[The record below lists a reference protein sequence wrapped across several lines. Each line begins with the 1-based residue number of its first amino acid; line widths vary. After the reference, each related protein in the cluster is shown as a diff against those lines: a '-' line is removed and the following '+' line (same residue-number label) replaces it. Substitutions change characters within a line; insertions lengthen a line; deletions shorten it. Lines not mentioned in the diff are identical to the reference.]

1 MAKKTPET
9 KKPDMMLTAFH
20 FCVDWLT
27 NNMRTAVIGGVV
39 IVCLVLAGWGL
50 AVHQARKAER
60 ANYTLFQGMRSF
72 EEYSLSGKGDGLS
85 KAEASFR
92 SLLKS
97 SPAGVKDVAKLY
109 LARIAVMKGKPEEAK
124 TLYAEVAKKPANDVV
139 KKLSESSL
147 QALPKK

>member
-1 MAKKTPET
+1 MAKKYPET
-9 KKPDMMLTAFH
+9 KKPDIMLTAFH
-20 FCVDWLT
+20 SCVNWLT
-27 NNMRTAVIGGVV
+27 NNVRTAVTYGVV
-39 IVCLVLAGWGL
+39 IVCLILAGWGL
-50 AVHQARKAER
+50 ALYQARKAEK
-60 ANYTLFQGMRSF
+60 ANYTLFQGMKSF
-72 EEYSLSGKGDGLS
+72 REYSMSGKGDGLS

-147 QALPKK
+147 QTMQKK